1 MTNSSTRNPAQIAAL
16 ESRLG
21 LRLAARLSEGAERLP
36 HDVTERL
43 RFARGVAL
51 ARRPQVAQSPVHLHG
66 SSAGGAA
73 SILLGSRGAGGS
85 GWWRPA
91 ASLLQVLALAG
102 GLFLIGHL
110 HSQAQI
116 SAAAEIDTALLS
128 DDLPPE
134 AYNDPGFVEFLRTS
148 VD

>member
-1 MTNSSTRNPAQIAAL
+1 MTNSSTRNPAQIAAV

-43 RFARGVAL
+43 RFARSIAL
-51 ARRPQVAQSPVHLHG
+51 ARRPEVAQSPVNLYG
-66 SSAGGAA
+66 SSAGGVA
-73 SILLGSRGAGGS
+73 SVMLGSRGAGGPS
-85 GWWRPA
+85 WWRPA
-91 ASLLQVLALAG
+91 ASLLQVLALVG

-134 AYNDPGFVEFLRTS
+134 AYNDPGFVEFLKTPA
-148 VD
+148 D

>member
-1 MTNSSTRNPAQIAAL
+1 MTNSTSRNSAQIAAV

-21 LRLAARLSEGAERLP
+21 LRLAARLSEGADQLP

-43 RFARGVAL
+43 RFARGLAL
-51 ARRPQVAQSPVHLHG
+51 SRMSQTAQSTVNMVG
-66 SSAGGAA
+66 ANAGGVA
-73 SILLGSRGAGGS
+73 SIMLGSRGAGGP

-110 HSQAQI
+110 HAQAQI

-134 AYNDPGFVEFLRTS
+134 AYNDPGFVEFLKTS
-148 VD
+148 SD

>member
-1 MTNSSTRNPAQIAAL
+1 MTNSPNRNPAQIAAL

-43 RFARGVAL
+43 RFARSVAL
-51 ARRPQVAQSPVHLHG
+51 ARRPQVAQSPVNLYE
-66 SSAGGAA
+66 SAGGVA
-73 SILLGSRGAGGS
+73 SIMLGSRGAGGPS
-85 GWWRPA
+85 WWRPA
-91 ASLLQVLALAG
+91 ASLLQVLALVG
-102 GLFLIGHL
+102 GLFLIGDL

-134 AYNDPGFVEFLRTS
+134 AYNDPGFVEFLKTPA
-148 VD
+148 D